1 MLEKRFLQKIIYED
15 QYCIAFH
22 DINPA
27 APVHFLI
34 IPKVHIVSLYE
45 VDDAHQLTLGKMLG
59 LAPKLA
65 KQQGCENG
73 FRTIINTGEVGGQE
87 VFHLHIHVISSNNVL
102 PAMIHRSQ

>member
-1 MLEKRFLQKIIYED
+1 MYFCKIVRKEIPAKIIYED

-73 FRTIINTGEVGGQE
+73 FRTIINTGEVGGRK
-87 VFHLHIHVISSNNVL
+87 FFTFIS
-102 PAMIHRSQ
+102 M